1 MLDAH
6 RVKVYGL
13 RMTRSDKVKINI
25 ELGRSLRDLIVSDA
39 ESSCRKLS
47 WQISYYVRLAL
58 KNPPLIKK
66 PDETLDDNDGRV
78 TAYFSES
85 VYDELEGL
93 ADDYDCNF
101 SAAVR
106 ASLLTGRAISR
117 HVIGDAD
124 VNSSQ
129 S

>member
-6 RVKVYGL
+6 RVRVYV
-13 RMTRSDKVKINI
+13 RHMARSDKVKINI
-25 ELGRSLRDLIVSDA
+25 ELGKSLRDLIVSDS

-58 KNPPLIKK
+58 KNPPLISK

-85 VYDELEGL
+85 VYNELEDM
-93 ADDYDCNF
+93 ADEYDCNF
-101 SAAVR
+101 SAVVR
-106 ASLLTGRAISR
+106 ASLITGRAISK
-117 HVIGDAD
+117 HIVGDAD
-124 VNSSQ
+124 VDAS
-129 S
+129 

>member
-1 MLDAH
+1 MVVD
-6 RVKVYGL
+6 
-13 RMTRSDKVKINI
+13 MTRSDKVKINI

-39 ESSCRKLS
+39 NSSCRKLS

-78 TAYFSES
+78 TAYFAES
-85 VYDELEGL
+85 VYDDLEGL

-106 ASLLTGRAISR
+106 ASLISGRAISR

-124 VNSSQ
+124 VDTGTS
-129 S
+129 